1 MLSLW
6 KDEGRGWWLAFCL
19 IASPL
24 PAQPV
29 LFPEPLSP
37 RIANY
42 DIEVKLA
49 PQTRTFEARET
60 LTWHNQSDDSITE
73 LQFHLYLNAFRNNR
87 STFMK
92 ESGGSMRGHKID
104 KEGWGHIEVTR
115 IALPSEDDLTA
126 RMENISPDDGNSDD
140 RTVFRLP
147 LDMPIPPGA
156 SITLEIDF
164 KAKLPQPPFART
176 GAKNEYFF
184 VGQWFPKIGVYVD
197 GKWNC
202 HQFHANSEFFADYG
216 VYNVRMTVPE
226 KNLVGATGIEV
237 EVKNNG
243 DGTATHFYHAEDVH
257 DFAWTTSPE
266 FREHKDK
273 TQDVE
278 IRLLMQPDHDYQ
290 WRRHMEAAKTAVE
303 YFQNW
308 YGDYPFPNLTV
319 VDPRRGAGGSGGME
333 YPTLITAGTGYG
345 LPEGIRGV
353 ELVIIHEFGHNFWYH
368 LLASNEFEES
378 WMDEGINTYTEI
390 QIMHDKYGPV
400 GDGINF
406 LGIEINDLQ
415 FQRLQYLFVSD
426 YDPTV
431 RRAWE
436 YYNNASYGINSYM
449 KPGLLLTTL
458 QNHLG
463 KETMLEVMREYV
475 KRWRFKHPKTHDFIG
490 IVNEVAARN
499 LSENSDQAVV
509 SHATLDYT
517 NTGTAVAKRDLN
529 WYFDQA
535 LFSNAVLD
543 YSVDQ
548 VFAREV
554 KNAEG
559 YDFTFSPT
567 GDSLQRGEQFKAIG
581 DKSDSAAARAP
592 KLYESV
598 VSVRRLGDFKFPVEV
613 LITFENGE
621 NVRESWDGQ
630 DTWKRFRYTKPTKLV
645 AATVDPERRIPLDV
659 NFTNNS
665 KMVDGSSL
673 GANKLGVRGLFWT
686 QFLLD
691 QPQVLN
697 WLKGLV
703 SF

>member
-1 MLSLW
+1 MLSTR
-6 KDEGRGWWLAFCL
+6 EGHWQRGVLALCL
-19 IASPL
+19 LASSPS
-24 PAQPV
+24 AQPV
-29 LFPEPLSP
+29 LFPEPLSS

-42 DIEVKLA
+42 DLEVKLA
-49 PQTRTFEARET
+49 PETRTFEAHET
-60 LTWHNQSDDSITE
+60 LTWHNKSTDPITE

-92 ESGGSMRGHKID
+92 ESGGSMRGSKID
-104 KEGWGHIEVTR
+104 KDGWGYIDVTR
-115 IALPSEDDLTA
+115 IALPSGEDLTS
-126 RMENISPDDGNSDD
+126 RMQFISPDDNNADD
-140 RTVFRLP
+140 KTVFRLP
-147 LDMPIPPGA
+147 LDAAIPPDG
-156 SITLEIDF
+156 SIILNLDF
-164 KAKLPQPPFART
+164 KARLPQPPFART
-176 GAKNEYFF
+176 GAKKEYFF
-184 VGQWFPKIGVYVD
+184 VAQWFPKIGVYLD

-202 HQFHANSEFFADYG
+202 HQFHAHSEFFADYG

-226 KNLVGATGIEV
+226 KNILGATGIEV

-273 TQDVE
+273 AQDVE
-278 IRLLMQPDHDYQ
+278 IRLLMQPDHDEQ

-303 YFQNW
+303 YHQNW

-333 YPTLITAGTGYG
+333 YPTLITAGTSYG
-345 LPEGIRGV
+345 LPEGVRGV
-353 ELVIIHEFGHNFWYH
+353 ELVIIHEFGHNYWYH

-400 GDGINF
+400 GDGIDF
-406 LGIEINDLQ
+406 MGIKVNDLQ
-415 FQRLQYLFVSD
+415 FQRFQYLLFPD

-436 YYNNASYGINSYM
+436 YYSLASYGINSYA
-449 KPGLLLTTL
+449 KSGLLLTTL
-458 QNHLG
+458 QNFLG
-463 KETMLEVMREYV
+463 KEKMLEVMREYV
-475 KRWRFKHPKTHDFIG
+475 MRWRFKHSKTQDFINV
-490 IVNEVAARN
+490 VNEVVGR
-499 LSENSDQAVV
+499 STSRSDQALSSNAV
-509 SHATLDYT
+509 LEIN
-517 NTGTAVAKRDLN
+517 NTGNNESRPNMN

-543 YSVDQ
+543 YSVDE
-548 VFAREV
+548 VFSREI

-559 YDFTFSPT
+559 YDFTFSAT
-567 GDSLQRGEQFKAIG
+567 GDSMQFEEKSSSNG
-581 DKSDSAAARAP
+581 DQSDTATTQAT
-592 KLYESV
+592 KLYESGV
-598 VSVRRLGDFKFPVEV
+598 NVRRLGNFKFPVEV

-621 NVRESWDGQ
+621 NVRENWDGQ
-630 DTWKRFRYTKPTKLV
+630 DTWKKFRYTKPTKMV
-645 AATVDPERRIPLDV
+645 SATVDPERKIPLDV

-665 KMVDGSSL
+665 KLVDKSSL
-673 GANKLGVRGLFWT
+673 GANKLAVRSLFWT

-691 QPQVLN
+691 QPQFLN
-697 WLKGLV
+697 GLLRLV